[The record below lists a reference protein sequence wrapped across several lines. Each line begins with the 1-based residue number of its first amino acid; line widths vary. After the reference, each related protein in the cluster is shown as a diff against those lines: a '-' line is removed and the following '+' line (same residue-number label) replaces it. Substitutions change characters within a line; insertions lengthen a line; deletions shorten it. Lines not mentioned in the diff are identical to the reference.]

1 MHHCFVTILLVSTLQ
16 GEKPFITARSQNL
29 DAELLAGPGNLR
41 LLFVFKPKN
50 IIINN
55 SFITF

>member
-1 MHHCFVTILLVSTLQ
+1 MYRCFVTILLVSTLQ

-29 DAELLAGPGNLR
+29 DVELLAGPGNLR
-41 LLFVFKPKN
+41 LLFGFKPQS